1 MHKHIDD
8 FWLREEELANLSQ
21 NLPAHIA
28 ESLRKQDERYTG
40 QSAKD
45 LIEGLHAATI
55 GYCAACWYLNSGI
68 ELSQLANVLQ
78 RTLATVDISTTLT
91 TDASRG
97 MVALALNDATE
108 GIRKGSSREQL
119 DQAWRRNAITGAW
132 RIVNLRRRLR

>member
-8 FWLREEELANLSQ
+8 LWLSEEELAKLGQ
-21 NLPAHIA
+21 NLPAQIA
-28 ESLRKQDERYTG
+28 EALSKQDERYTG
-40 QSAKD
+40 QSAMD

-68 ELSQLANVLQ
+68 ELSHLATVLQ
-78 RTLATVDISTTLT
+78 RTLATVDTSRTLT

-108 GIRKGSSREQL
+108 GVRRGASREQL

>member
-8 FWLREEELANLSQ
+8 LWLSEEELTKLSL
-21 NLPAHIA
+21 NLPAQIA
-28 ESLRKQDERYTG
+28 EALRRQDDRHTG

-45 LIEGLHAATI
+45 LMEGLHAATI
-55 GYCAACWYLNSGI
+55 GYCALCWYLNSGI

-78 RTLATVDISTTLT
+78 RTLATVDGSTTLT

-108 GIRKGSSREQL
+108 GIRKGLSREDL

>member
-8 FWLREEELANLSQ
+8 LWLSEEELTKLSQ
-21 NLPAHIA
+21 NLPPQIA
-28 ESLRKQDERYTG
+28 DGLRKQDERHAG
-40 QSAKD
+40 QSAKEMID
-45 LIEGLHAATI
+45 GLHAATI

-68 ELSQLANVLQ
+68 ELSQLATVLQ
-78 RTLATVDISTTLT
+78 RTLATVESSTTLR

-108 GIRKGSSREQL
+108 GVRRGSSREEL